1 MRKTGGKGMAR
12 WRHIWLIRRLAAGW
26 TAALMLASTPCL
38 AAEAASVLV
47 QSAPA
52 VRHTVAE
59 TMQAYGKVGFDDAW
73 LSNINAAH
81 AGQVVHL
88 AVMPG
93 QVVEKGEV
101 LAQIGTSPSGLR
113 AYRQALTAR
122 NYAKSELKRLQDLFA
137 QQFAT
142 QSQITAARKNL
153 ADAENQ
159 VTQMEQQGVNN
170 ALDIIKA
177 PFSGIVS
184 SVAVQRGQRIGAGS
198 TLLILGRSDRLK
210 AIVGLEPEDSKR
222 IHQSMAVHIASVFDA
237 TITADSRIASVHR
250 VIDPKTRLVDA
261 VVLLQDRQT
270 RDFLPGMQVTAII
283 TLHSIPDALTVP
295 NTAILHDTKG
305 SYVFVIHDGKARRVD
320 VGIVL
325 AGDKDTAISG
335 GLHAGDRVVVS
346 GNYELS
352 DGMQVRE
359 SRP

>member
-1 MRKTGGKGMAR
+1 MAR
-12 WRHIWLIRRLAAGW
+12 CHPTRWIGRLAAGW
-26 TAALMLASTPCL
+26 AAALLAASPCL
-38 AAEAASVLV
+38 AAEAVSVQV
-47 QSAPA
+47 QSVPA
-52 VRHTVAE
+52 VRQTVAE

-93 QVVEKGEV
+93 QLVKKGEV

-113 AYRQALTAR
+113 AYRQAVNAR
-122 NYAKSELKRLQDLFA
+122 NYAKSELKRLQDLFT

-142 QSQITAARKNL
+142 QAQITAARKNL

-210 AIVGLEPEDSKR
+210 VIVGLEPE
-222 IHQSMAVHIASVFDA
+222 SV
-237 TITADSRIASVHR
+237 
-250 VIDPKTRLVDA
+250 
-261 VVLLQDRQT
+261 
-270 RDFLPGMQVTAII
+270 
-283 TLHSIPDALTVP
+283 
-295 NTAILHDTKG
+295 
-305 SYVFVIHDGKARRVD
+305 
-320 VGIVL
+320 
-325 AGDKDTAISG
+325 
-335 GLHAGDRVVVS
+335 
-346 GNYELS
+346 
-352 DGMQVRE
+352 
-359 SRP
+359 

>member
-1 MRKTGGKGMAR
+1 M
-12 WRHIWLIRRLAAGW
+12 
-26 TAALMLASTPCL
+26 AALLLTAGPCQ
-38 AAEAASVLV
+38 ATEATSVLV
-47 QSAPA
+47 QGAPA
-52 VRHTVAE
+52 VRQTVDE

-81 AGQVVHL
+81 AGQVMHL

-93 QVVEKGEV
+93 QLVQKDEV
-101 LAQIGTSPSGLR
+101 LAQISTSPSGLR
-113 AYRQALTAR
+113 AYRQAVNAR
-122 NYAKSELKRLQDLFA
+122 NYAKSELKRLQDLYA

-142 QSQITAARKNL
+142 QAQITTAKKNL

-177 PFSGIVS
+177 PFGGIVS

-222 IHQSMAVHIASVFDA
+222 IHQNMAVHIASVFDA
-237 TITADSRIASVHR
+237 TVNADSRIASVHR

-261 VVLLQDRQT
+261 VVLLQGPQT
-270 RDFLPGMQVTAII
+270 RDFLPGMQVAAVI
-283 TLHSIPDALTVP
+283 TVRSVPDALTVP
-295 NTAILHDTKG
+295 NTAILHDTEG
-305 SYVFVIHDGKARRVD
+305 SYVFVIHDGQARRVD
-320 VGIVL
+320 VHIVL
-325 AGDKDTAISG
+325 AGNTNTAIG
-335 GLHAGDRVVVS
+335 GSLQAGDRVVIS

-352 DGMQVRE
+352 DGMRVRE
-359 SRP
+359 SHP